1 MILLCYCKRWFVCNG
16 HYVRVV
22 RVCLWWQKPWVYKSR
37 GLTPRISSFLYFR
50 CILIAQRRLYPT
62 CVSSDPDIKSEKLL
76 WVGPRSTF
84 IIHWYSFII
93 GALFFGCSNLLLV
106 HLRLKHR
113 GNVFSVD
120 MAEEIAFQG
129 RCWYQAKIKDH

>member
-1 MILLCYCKRWFVCNG
+1 M
-16 HYVRVV
+16 
-22 RVCLWWQKPWVYKSR
+22 SR

-50 CILIAQRRLYPT
+50 CILIGQRRLYPI
-62 CVSSDPDIKSEKLL
+62 CVSPDPDIKSEEFL
-76 WVGPRSTF
+76 WVGAGSTF
-84 IIHWYSFII
+84 IIPCIHWYFII
-93 GALFFGCSNLLLV
+93 GALFFGYSNLLLV

-120 MAEEIAFQG
+120 MAGEIAFQG